1 MTVYL
6 DVILYRK
13 LVHELYNP
21 FCNRLYY
28 ETKMKQLRIIISSL
42 IGGIYAIISYINII
56 PIYSTLIAKIILSI
70 SMIYIA
76 YFPKNIKLC
85 FKELVLFLCCFIC
98 FWRLCICT
106 FVYIIKPQNILIKMV
121 YI

>member
-1 MTVYL
+1 M
-6 DVILYRK
+6 
-13 LVHELYNP
+13 HELYNP

-28 ETKMKQLRIIISSL
+28 ETKNETIKNHLFVRVLPGEESIRLCTANGIT
-42 IGGIYAIISYINII
+42 GIYAIISYINII

-85 FKELVLFLCCFIC
+85 FKELVLFYVVS
-98 FWRLCICT
+98 
-106 FVYIIKPQNILIKMV
+106 FVFGGCAFALLYIIKPQNILIKNE
-121 YI
+121 